1 MIETDKKGEFVLVL
15 DTEGL
20 GAMDVNKKS
29 DSRLFN
35 HQINFYIHQNYTNCR
50 FLFIKLYLFLK

>member
-1 MIETDKKGEFVLVL
+1 MYKNTVETKEENKRVLIF

-29 DSRLFN
+29 DSRLDLN
-35 HQINFYIHQNYTNCR
+35 YIGY
-50 FLFIKLYLFLK
+50 F